1 MLVSTVLT
9 DIPAETRKWINFSSS
24 GFNQFI
30 LTWVAGMTGGF
41 RNSCRAFLKAM
52 KFGGTSYL
60 VLSSVER
67 TVSIS
72 PKSWIS
78 FGTVLGPS
86 PGILGQK
93 SQPKRMLR
101 SINLSWLRRSSE
113 KKYCSKN
120 LSTIGLGPSAE
131 TKMQKVKKWERW
143 KFWNGRPKVVRV
155 WVFYV
160 WSSSPFPA

>member
-9 DIPAETRKWINFSSS
+9 DIPAETRNWINFSSS
-24 GFNQFI
+24 GFNQLI
-30 LTWVAGMTGGF
+30 LTWAAGMTRGF

-52 KFGGTSYL
+52 KFGGISYL

-86 PGILGQK
+86 PEILGQK

-113 KKYCSKN
+113 KNYCSKN
-120 LSTIGLGPSAE
+120 LSTIGLGLSAE

-155 WVFYV
+155 WFFLRPKLL
-160 WSSSPFPA
+160 PFPS